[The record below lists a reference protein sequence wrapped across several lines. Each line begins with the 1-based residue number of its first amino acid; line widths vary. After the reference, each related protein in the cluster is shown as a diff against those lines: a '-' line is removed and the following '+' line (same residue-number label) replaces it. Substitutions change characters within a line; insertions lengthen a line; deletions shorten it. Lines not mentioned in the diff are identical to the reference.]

1 MEHGYNTLSFLYNI
15 SICVCGRYAFSFVCQ
30 VRYCSGPTR
39 IAFGRKLRHWNKEK
53 VRCCI
58 ILFHFIPL
66 SVSMPSNSKNII
78 RGHTYEYIYILLWDL
93 SIWFHWIIFFPCL
106 LLLLVSSFFSSS
118 FFLSFFPLPLPLFHM
133 RYVIIINICCVGVAC
148 VPADPISCIII

>member
-58 ILFHFIPL
+58 ILFHFIPH

-78 RGHTYEYIYILLWDL
+78 RGHTYEYIYIYILLWDL
-93 SIWFHWIIFFPCL
+93 SIWFHWIIFFFLVCCCCSYL
-106 LLLLVSSFFSSS
+106 LFSLHLFSFRSFPSPSLFFIWDMLLS
-118 FFLSFFPLPLPLFHM
+118 
-133 RYVIIINICCVGVAC
+133 
-148 VPADPISCIII
+148 